1 MAAAIQTM
9 PQCCSSRV
17 PGKLESLHVC
27 QRTSFRQCRTLF
39 ISRRAMRRGFT
50 KPLAR
55 VLGLHTKAR
64 RLTFANVRLWHIA
77 DIDADDEHVRFWEV
91 KRTSLGSAGR
101 CPLMTQNGHSARG
114 EFPRP

>member
-1 MAAAIQTM
+1 MAAAIQTV
-9 PQCCSSRV
+9 PQCYSSRQ
-17 PGKLESLHVC
+17 PGKPESLHVC
-27 QRTSFRQCRTLF
+27 RWTSFRQCRTLF

-77 DIDADDEHVRFWEV
+77 DVPLALSNVCVEGKNGHDAGVTPF
-91 KRTSLGSAGR
+91 
-101 CPLMTQNGHSARG
+101 PLMTHSGRTVPAIEERA
-114 EFPRP
+114 E